1 MDQNQ
6 FQQSLEK
13 LRFKRLRFYSQQV
26 TNHLLHLILKRIML
40 SNKRVNLLDT
50 TKATRLHRVLAFIK
64 IIEMMMLL
72 SPWEF
77 SRMTRDIKSLQM
89 LTSQLMK
96 TKILEK
102 QMQHKQKTTST
113 SRISNLI
120 LKISSILIISM
131 FHCANSQPESA
142 HQQLRWTLKIISSF
156 PSVGLNVLDLRE
168 RTLSDQKTYAKWWTT
183 MPTHIFK
190 RIIKMRIITVPF
202 SMTVLYDR
210 WYYWC
215 DSRFIRK

>member
-6 FQQSLEK
+6 FQQSFEK

-26 TNHLLHLILKRIML
+26 TNHLLHLTLKGIML

-50 TKATRLHRVLAFIK
+50 TKATRLHRVLAFIT

-72 SPWEF
+72 CPREF
-77 SRMTRDIKSLQM
+77 SIMSRESLQM

-142 HQQLRWTLKIISSF
+142 HQQLRWTLKIISSS

-190 RIIKMRIITVPF
+190 RIIKMRIITVPS
-202 SMTVLYDR
+202 SMMVLYDR
-210 WYYWC
+210 WHYWC

>member
-26 TNHLLHLILKRIML
+26 TNHLLHLTLKGIML

-50 TKATRLHRVLAFIK
+50 TKATRLHRVLAFIT

-72 SPWEF
+72 CPREF
-77 SRMTRDIKSLQM
+77 SIMSRESLQM

-142 HQQLRWTLKIISSF
+142 HQQLR
-156 PSVGLNVLDLRE
+156 
-168 RTLSDQKTYAKWWTT
+168 
-183 MPTHIFK
+183 
-190 RIIKMRIITVPF
+190 
-202 SMTVLYDR
+202 
-210 WYYWC
+210 
-215 DSRFIRK
+215 